1 MKKLF
6 FFLMLINLLFAIDKY
21 KENDI
26 LSVWKV
32 DYNKIELLEHKEKD
46 GLGLLNSEK
55 KQKELWDIIMNYYP
69 EEVTKKISKF
79 IVFADNNPSNDGG
92 MFGLI
97 EPVDKTNS
105 SFVFSLDIE
114 DSYYRNSLKL
124 EILLPLLTHEFFH
137 IISLDNNQISQRETG
152 GLRIFEG
159 YAKKDSYINRFYSE
173 FWTNSFAKKLE
184 VLEYDSSLSYKQKK
198 EIREVY
204 FEKNSD
210 KFVNSYGMTN
220 VVEDIA
226 VSFEE
231 FIRLNKSHLRND
243 LKDKKVEFFYSFP
256 QLIIYKKY
264 FLEKR
269 RELLKIKE

>member
-6 FFLMLINLLFAIDKY
+6 FFLVLINLLFAIDKY

-32 DYNKIELLEHKEKD
+32 DYNKMELLEHKEKD

-55 KQKELWDIIMNYYP
+55 KQKELWNIIVAFYP

-79 IVFADNNPSNDGG
+79 IVFADNNPTNDGG

-97 EPVDKTNS
+97 EPTDETNS
-105 SFVFSLDIE
+105 SFIFSLDIE
-114 DSYYRNSLKL
+114 DSYYRNNLHL
-124 EILLPLLTHEFFH
+124 ETLLPLLTHEFFH
-137 IISLDNNQISQRETG
+137 IISLDNSQISKFATG
-152 GLRIFEG
+152 GLKIFEG
-159 YAKKDSYINRFYSE
+159 YAKKDSYLNKFYNE
-173 FWTNSFAKKLE
+173 FWTNPFAKKLE
-184 VLEYDSSLSYKQKK
+184 LLEFDFSLNYKEKK

>member
-6 FFLMLINLLFAIDKY
+6 LFLMLSNFLFAIDKY
-21 KENDI
+21 KEGDI
-26 LSVWKV
+26 LSVWEV
-32 DYNKIELLEHKEKD
+32 DYNSIQLLEHKEKD

-55 KQKELWDIIMNYYP
+55 KQKELWDIIVTFYP
-69 EEVTKKISKF
+69 QEVTTKIRKF
-79 IVFADNNPSNDGG
+79 VVFADNNPSNDGG

-97 EPVDKTNS
+97 EPMDKTNS

-114 DSYYRNSLKL
+114 DSYYRNNLRL
-124 EILLPLLTHEFFH
+124 ETLLPLLTHEFFH

-184 VLEYDSSLSYKQKK
+184 ILEYDGSLSYKQKK
-198 EIREVY
+198 EIREAY
-204 FEKNSD
+204 FKKNSD

-269 RELLKIKE
+269 RELLKIKD